1 MCVFLV
7 PAVELQLLW
16 RLGAVWFVFMLGE
29 MDRSNLTPVWRKIQ
43 CMLYF
48 KGMNPYCFHQPAES
62 HAFGQLRVVC
72 SLCDLST
79 FTVYIRSRGCDKIA
93 PCSAFL
99 FVLQHRELRRSR
111 AQARSVRV
119 PVEFSSV
126 SSIIIILFLLN
137 HPFDKEHQPIG
148 SNVIHQ
154 WR

>member
-111 AQARSVRV
+111 AQARSARV